1 MAKKLEL
8 KHLDKVKIKYNQ
20 SDLESE
26 DLGASGIVLPS
37 ALKGIDL
44 LDTYEFIGHF
54 HENPIHGFIRRNRD
68 SELCRMIQVEYLEK
82 VED

>member
-37 ALKGIDL
+37 VLKGID
-44 LDTYEFIGHF
+44 FA
-54 HENPIHGFIRRNRD
+54 R
-68 SELCRMIQVEYLEK
+68 SVS
-82 VED
+82 